1 MMLVVVALT
10 ALGLFLAQR
19 KVQIEA
25 QLDLEQDFRNEL
37 ATLHGVQ
44 EMRHAA
50 LAERCRALVQ
60 RPRIHAALEDNAL
73 DLLYPSAQDELRD
86 IIQTEGPASP
96 EAPARGLSARFY
108 RFLDSKGAV
117 ISPDDVKNVGPL
129 KPEEEAQ
136 LALKGLPDSQ
146 QLGYIARD
154 SGSRA
159 VDEIIAMPIT
169 STETGAVI
177 AALVFGFKPVEIGTH
192 TDTEI
197 KSGVWVNGRLDLP
210 ALPEAEQVA
219 LARQLGQIVASPRGS
234 QSSFDVEIGG
244 VSHLLFYK
252 QLNPGSA
259 FPPAYE
265 VAIYSLANAN
275 ARQQQIRQH
284 VLLAG
289 AGLFVIG
296 LIASHLVSRRLS
308 APVEALVVTSERD
321 RTQRQRAEAALES
334 TSVELQRS
342 ARFSADA
349 SHQLKTP
356 VTVLR
361 AGLEELLARDDFPPE
376 VYDGISALLH
386 QTYRITS
393 VIDDLLLLSRMDAG
407 RLQIQFGTVDLS
419 ELIEEW
425 LDDLGALPDEFE
437 LEVKT
442 NFPPGLH
449 VFGEKRYIT
458 LIVQNLL
465 ENARKYNR
473 SSGKI
478 CVAVE
483 EQGKFAVLTVENT
496 GKPIPP
502 AAGRHI
508 FERFHRGDV
517 GENVPGH
524 GLGLNLAREL
534 ARLHGGDLRL
544 TRSDEEGTEFEV
556 RFRLAP
562 SPGFV
567 ATSAQRA

>member
-10 ALGLFLAQR
+10 AFGLFLAQR

-73 DLLYPSAQDELRD
+73 DLLYPSAQDELRG
-86 IIQTEGPASP
+86 IIQNEAPASP

-108 RFLDSKGAV
+108 RFLDSRGAV
-117 ISPDDVKNVGPL
+117 ISPEDGANVGEL

-136 LALKGLPDSQ
+136 LALDGLPDSQ
-146 QLGYIARD
+146 QIGYIARD

-159 VDEIIAMPIT
+159 VDEIIAMPIN
-169 STETGAVI
+169 STETGEVI

-197 KSGVWVNGRLDLP
+197 KSGIWVHGRLDLP

-219 LARQLGQIVASPRGS
+219 LARQLGQIVASPRGFE
-234 QSSFDVEIGG
+234 SSFDVDIAG

-252 QLNPGSA
+252 ELNPGSA

-265 VAIYSLANAN
+265 VAVYSLANAI

-289 AGLFVIG
+289 AALFVLG

-308 APVEALVVTSERD
+308 VPVKALVVTSERD

-361 AGLEELLARDDFPPE
+361 AGIEELLAREDFTPE
-376 VYDGISALLH
+376 VYHELSALLH
-386 QTYRITS
+386 QTYRITG

-407 RLQIQFGTVDLS
+407 QFQIQVGPVDLS
-419 ELIEEW
+419 QLLEEW
-425 LDDLGALPDEFE
+425 VDDIGALPDAFH
-437 LEVKT
+437 LEVQT
-442 NFPPGLH
+442 SFPSDLH
-449 VFGEKRYIT
+449 VFAEKRYIT

-465 ENARKYNR
+465 DNARKYNR
-473 SSGKI
+473 PNGRI
-478 CVAVE
+478 CVAAQE
-483 EQGKFAVLTVENT
+483 DGKFAVLTVENT
-496 GKPIPP
+496 GKPIAP
-502 AAGRHI
+502 AAREHI
-508 FERFHRGDV
+508 FERFHRGDM
-517 GENVPGH
+517 GENVPGQ

-534 ARLHGGDLRL
+534 ARLHGGNLRL
-544 TRSDEEGTEFEV
+544 TRSDDESTEFEV
-556 RFRLAP
+556 RFRL
-562 SPGFV
+562 V
-567 ATSAQRA
+567 AATVPVGTQPA